1 METLILEV
9 SENEKT
15 LFLDLAALYKT
26 KYIFILI
33 VFFIFYPNSK
43 NQLNTN
49 DLNCPYHYED

>member
-15 LFLDLAALYKT
+15 LFLDLAALFKT

-33 VFFIFYPNSK
+33 VFFYFLPK
-43 NQLNTN
+43 L
-49 DLNCPYHYED
+49 